1 MSRGHR
7 ASGYN
12 RRMSVLLMR
21 HRFTIDDYHAMAAA
35 GALLPDDR
43 VELVE
48 GEIVDMTPI
57 GLRHAA
63 AVNRL
68 NQALVLGCGARAI
81 VQIRGPFRIGV
92 HSELQPDVLV
102 LRPRNDFYGEAPA
115 MPSDVLLLIE
125 VADSSLA
132 YDRTVKLPLYARAGV
147 REAWLVDLVRNE
159 VTILGEPGPD
169 AFARAEIC
177 QRGDQLS
184 PAAFPGLRC
193 P

>member
-92 HSELQPDVLV
+92 HSELQPDC
-102 LRPRNDFYGEAPA
+102 
-115 MPSDVLLLIE
+115 
-125 VADSSLA
+125 
-132 YDRTVKLPLYARAGV
+132 
-147 REAWLVDLVRNE
+147 
-159 VTILGEPGPD
+159 PGS
-169 AFARAEIC
+169 A
-177 QRGDQLS
+177 
-184 PAAFPGLRC
+184 
-193 P
+193 